1 MTNEQKI
8 ILLNDLTRLQ
18 KVECLVKTSEGVD
31 SLNCYGL
38 ILQAIQIYDFNEH
51 KVLDDPHDFGVIW
64 IEHQAVF
71 WEIQCFEN
79 DLRTAAV
86 DPSNPVTTARVLT
99 IMLDEEFLEGDGV
112 DH

>member
-8 ILLNDLTRLQ
+8 ILLNDLARLQ
-18 KVECLVKTSEGVD
+18 RSECLIKTSKGVD
-31 SLNCYGL
+31 SLNCYDL
-38 ILQAIQIYDFNEH
+38 ILRAIQSYDFNEH
-51 KVLDDPHDFGVIW
+51 KAVDDTHDFGVIW
-64 IEHQAVF
+64 IEDQAVF
-71 WEIQCFEN
+71 FEIQCFEN

-112 DH
+112 DL